1 MKMINPRYFSFPLY
15 RTKYRLES
23 SGNELIEGVTLLGL
37 HEQFEHLYSKELNL
51 KISIAY
57 MN

>member
-1 MKMINPRYFSFPLY
+1 MINPLFFNFSLY
-15 RTKYRLES
+15 RTKYRLEN

-37 HEQFEHLYSKELNL
+37 HEQFKHLYSKELNL

-57 MN
+57 MNE